1 MANPNIVDVS
11 TILANNSFFLV
22 SSTADPFTTALVNNP
37 ASSGKVYK
45 VNTLIATNVDTAN
58 SRVVTIKFFP
68 QDDLG
73 GTGRQIISN
82 VSIPANSSLVVIEK
96 NTSLYLTEDESLGV
110 TAGTANTIVVTTSW
124 EEIS

>member
-58 SRVVTIKFFP
+58 SRVVTIKFLP
-68 QDDLG
+68 
-73 GTGRQIISN
+73 T
-82 VSIPANSSLVVIEK
+82 
-96 NTSLYLTEDESLGV
+96 
-110 TAGTANTIVVTTSW
+110 
-124 EEIS
+124 